1 MHTKRRKTENSMP
14 AGGELAALFARR
26 MEGDLLPPPAAAILP
41 TPKSEL
47 AAALERRAAGV
58 SIPAPSA
65 APRQAVG
72 NASGR
77 LLPKSSPPPTPDR
90 PPLATPPKTPVEH
103 KPPEST
109 PPVRVASTAENEE
122 LKAIFE
128 ERNLEVGIPTP
139 AFLVNVRANLKK
151 PGSATA
157 RSVGDRSGIAPTASS
172 DAKRDEKSSSLIA
185 FPKHDEKSSLLPEFP
200 KHDEESSSAPPAF
213 PLVKRNSFP
222 TAQVGG
228 NQTSHQIHNSTTHSS
243 SSAIDSTVEEKAS
256 SPASVEAAG
265 DASNYSETNSI
276 VLNQANNSSHTAQV
290 RNSHHKHH
298 RSSSD
303 FDLPI
308 DEKAA
313 SEAASDAGKDSIAR
327 ARANSDTQQTLN
339 ARRRRLVASRT
350 PAVSVASSTSDLN
363 NNNINKSA
371 AGNPKASSAKFR
383 KDKILAKVRA
393 SHPAYAGDNKNTKNT
408 SKPGEINNGDH
419 ESIDLLI
426 VSPKRDEFEVLF
438 ADHDFGGTS
447 LHVASSNNSME
458 SRDSITKEMRQFYGG
473 GLNRANSTPW
483 SAAGSAATM
492 PMNNTQPRAKITT
505 TGNSSNSATE
515 NDMIARINATSN
527 SSNSSTGTDK
537 ICDTP
542 EKSRRHNA
550 STPKIR
556 GNGSYRRESYD
567 DTGAGGESTPKKL
580 QGLPK
585 KRLPQHLSSMPSFQE
600 QQHMETEDYLS
611 TPQTVV
617 PPYPFRQSPS
627 QLSQMSG
634 ITTPSCF
641 PQESSLF
648 APSSTPSFLHLHQ
661 PILGGPIPESYSA
674 NSSVVDPGS
683 NMGSGIIGGYGAGL
697 SDFSPG
703 MEAENQHLRELI
715 GLMTQKLEEKDA
727 IISQL
732 MKRIGDLETMNGS
745 AARGAALANTHSV
758 DQSPRG
764 GHHSTSS
771 VSSGLLSAK
780 SRSTGFA
787 ADPYSMNSLWDHSVR
802 RELTVGINQSAT
814 ATATLDK
821 STSSVHSES
830 ACLAGPSS
838 YHHSPQQPPDNILQS
853 SPEQQAYQ
861 RQRSS
866 AGKKTSPSTITNT
879 TSSTASVTTANSSKS
894 GTPTRSNKS
903 SRSLDAGRRS
913 AHRRNRSTSKMSD
926 ERKFVC

>member
-1 MHTKRRKTENSMP
+1 MP

-26 MEGDLLPPPAAAILP
+26 MEGDLLPPPAAVIPP
-41 TPKSEL
+41 TPKTEL
-47 AAALERRAAGV
+47 AAALERRAGV

-65 APRQAVG
+65 APPQAVG
-72 NASGR
+72 NAPGR

-90 PPLATPPKTPVEH
+90 PPLTTPPKTPLEH
-103 KPPEST
+103 KPSESA

-172 DAKRDEKSSSLIA
+172 DAKHDEKSSTLLAFPKHDVKSPSLPA
-185 FPKHDEKSSLLPEFP
+185 FPKHDEKL
-200 KHDEESSSAPPAF
+200 SSAPPAF
-213 PLVKRNSFP
+213 PIVKRNSFP

-228 NQTSHQIHNSTTHSS
+228 IQTSHKIHNRTTHSS
-243 SSAIDSTVEEKAS
+243 SSVIDSTVEEKAT
-256 SPASVEAAG
+256 SPASVEATG
-265 DASNYSETNSI
+265 DASNHTKTDSI
-276 VLNQANNSSHTAQV
+276 VLDQANNSSHKAQV
-290 RNSHHKHH
+290 RNSHHNHH
-298 RSSSD
+298 RSSSN

-313 SEAASDAGKDSIAR
+313 SEAASDSGKTSIAR

-339 ARRRRLVASRT
+339 ARRKRLVASRT
-350 PAVSVASSTSDLN
+350 SAVSVASSTSDLN
-363 NNNINKSA
+363 NNNINET
-371 AGNPKASSAKFR
+371 AGNPHASSEKFR
-383 KDKILAKVRA
+383 KEKFLAKVRA
-393 SHPAYAGDNKNTKNT
+393 SQSAGDNKITNNT
-408 SKPGEINNGDH
+408 SKPGELNVGDH
-419 ESIDLLI
+419 ESIDYLI

-447 LHVASSNNSME
+447 FFLASPTNSME
-458 SRDSITKEMRQFYGG
+458 SRDSITKEMREFYDGG
-473 GLNRANSTPW
+473 FNG
-483 SAAGSAATM
+483 AAGSAASMHT
-492 PMNNTQPRAKITT
+492 NNAQPRVKITT
-505 TGNSSNSATE
+505 TGNSSNLATE
-515 NDMIARINATSN
+515 NDKIVRINATSN
-527 SSNSSTGTDK
+527 SSNSSNGTDK
-537 ICDTP
+537 VYDTP
-542 EKSRRHNA
+542 EKSRMHNA

-556 GNGSYRRESYD
+556 GNGSYRRVGHD

-580 QGLPK
+580 QSFSK
-585 KRLPQHLSSMPSFQE
+585 KRLPQHHSSMPSFQD
-600 QQHMETEDYLS
+600 QHHMETEDYLS
-611 TPQTVV
+611 TPNTFVT
-617 PPYPFRQSPS
+617 PYPFRQSPS

-648 APSSTPSFLHLHQ
+648 APSSAPSFLHLHQ
-661 PILGGPIPESYSA
+661 PILGGPIPESCSA

-697 SDFSPG
+697 SALSLG

-715 GLMTQKLEEKDA
+715 GSMTQKLEEKDA

-732 MKRIGDLETMNGS
+732 MKRIVDLETMNGS
-745 AARGAALANTHSV
+745 AARGAALANTYSV

-764 GHHSTSS
+764 GHQTTSS

-780 SRSTGFA
+780 SRSTGFT
-787 ADPYSMNSLWDHSVR
+787 ADPYSMNSLWDQSVR
-802 RELTVGINQSAT
+802 RDLIVGISQSAT
-814 ATATLDK
+814 ADK
-821 STSSVHSES
+821 STSSVNSES

-838 YHHSPQQPPDNILQS
+838 YHHSPQQPPNNIIQS
-853 SPEQQAYQ
+853 SPEQQANQ

-866 AGKKTSPSTITNT
+866 AGKKTTPSTITNS

-894 GTPTRSNKS
+894 GTPTRSNMS
-903 SRSLDAGRRS
+903 SRSSDARRRS
-913 AHRRNRSTSKMSD
+913 AHRRNSGTGKMND